1 MNLNYNKKMNLNY
14 NSISARVYREV
25 YNTRHMPE
33 SLCPYF
39 WKLVLAYPLIA
50 VLLPL
55 LIPTWITL
63 KINGDES
70 DASMGAKAVMGLLL
84 YGFGFM
90 IFVIGV
96 FISSSWVTYYKGT
109 PMYDFYIVGG
119 GITLILGVACGYLG
133 IKYLYQQYRKKRRE
147 TLYDENRNYIPVE
160 EKPNLIVE
168 FFKAKY
174 NKYCPKITWK

>member
-1 MNLNYNKKMNLNY
+1 MELRI
-14 NSISARVYREV
+14 NSLSARVYREV

-39 WKLVLAYPLIA
+39 WKLVLAYPLIV

-63 KINGDES
+63 KLNDDES
-70 DASMGAKAVMGLLL
+70 DAPIGAKAIMGALL

-90 IFVIGV
+90 IFMICV
-96 FISSSWVTYYKGT
+96 FISSFWVTYYIKT
-109 PMYDFYIVGG
+109 TMYQFYFGG
-119 GITLILGVACGYLG
+119 GFITLILGVAGGYLLVKSL
-133 IKYLYQQYRKKRRE
+133 IVNRKYKRKFNNE
-147 TLYDENRNYIPVE
+147 YVE
-160 EKPNLIVE
+160 EKPNLVVE
-168 FFKAKY
+168 FVKAKY

>member
-1 MNLNYNKKMNLNY
+1 MELNR

-39 WKLVLAYPLIA
+39 WKLVLAYPLIV

-63 KINGDES
+63 KLSGDES
-70 DASMGAKAVMGLLL
+70 DAPIGAKAVMGAIL

-90 IFVIGV
+90 IFMIGV
-96 FISSSWVTYYKGT
+96 FISSFWITYYIKT
-109 PMYDFYIVGG
+109 TMYQFYICGG
-119 GITLILGVACGYLG
+119 FITLILGVAGGYLLVKSL
-133 IKYLYQQYRKKRRE
+133 IVNRKYKRKFNNE
-147 TLYDENRNYIPVE
+147 YVE

-168 FFKAKY
+168 FVKSKY

>member
-1 MNLNYNKKMNLNY
+1 MELNR

-39 WKLVLAYPLIA
+39 WKLVLAYPLIV

-63 KINGDES
+63 KFQDE
-70 DASMGAKAVMGLLL
+70 DDNEFPIGAKAVMGVLL
-84 YGFGFM
+84 YGFGFV
-90 IFVIGV
+90 IFMFGV
-96 FISSSWVTYYKGT
+96 FISSFWVTYYIKT
-109 PMYDFYIVGG
+109 PMYQFYICGG
-119 GITLILGVACGYLG
+119 VITLILGVAGGYLLVKSL
-133 IKYLYQQYRKKRRE
+133 IVNRKYKRKFNNE
-147 TLYDENRNYIPVE
+147 YVE

-168 FFKAKY
+168 FVKAKY

>member
-1 MNLNYNKKMNLNY
+1 MELNR

-39 WKLVLAYPLIA
+39 WKLVLAYPLIV

-63 KINGDES
+63 KFQD
-70 DASMGAKAVMGLLL
+70 DADKDFPIGAKAVMGALL
-84 YGFGFM
+84 YGFGFV
-90 IFVIGV
+90 IFMIGV
-96 FISSSWVTYYKGT
+96 FISSFWVTYYIKT
-109 PMYDFYIVGG
+109 PMYQFYFCGG
-119 GITLILGVACGYLG
+119 FITLILGVAGGYLLVKSL
-133 IKYLYQQYRKKRRE
+133 IVNRKYKRKFNNE
-147 TLYDENRNYIPVE
+147 YVE

-168 FFKAKY
+168 FVKAKY